1 VNTSGLLVLLALLLV
16 CGGGAAFWIRA
27 EGTPPSLELPETLLV
42 GGSGGSLTVAA
53 SDPDAGLRSLDIRI
67 RHAEGEIPLLAES
80 FPGNLISGGVRS
92 DHQAEIP
99 LEPEG
104 LSAIEGDSVIV
115 ATARDW
121 SWRQLFSGNEIVV
134 EVPFTLD
141 LEPPKVQVESG
152 LTYARQGGA
161 GAVAYR
167 VSEPT
172 AFDGVQVGEHLFRGY
187 PRPGAGEGER
197 IALFG
202 IAPELANAKPRVIAR
217 DEAGN
222 ESSATW
228 PVVVKPHPQPRG
240 QVNLPQSFLDN
251 VVPRLAGSKSGDDPA
266 AAFHDVNTRLRAENE
281 EQIRE
286 ALADSSPTPHFD
298 GALDQMRNSQ
308 VTSRFA
314 EQRTYLVEGRA
325 VSNATHY
332 GYDLA
337 ATAAAPIT
345 AAAAGT
351 VAWADELGIYGN
363 CVLLDHGL
371 GLGSVYGH
379 LSRIDVKKGDSVR
392 QGETLGLSGATG
404 LAGGDHLHFAVL
416 LGEAY
421 VDPIE
426 WWDENWV
433 RTHVLER
440 LGPPAP

>member
-1 VNTSGLLVLLALLLV
+1 V
-16 CGGGAAFWIRA
+16 WIRA
-27 EGTPPSLELPETLLV
+27 EGSPPTLELPEALLV
-42 GGSGGSLTVAA
+42 GAAGGTLALAA
-53 SDPDAGLRSLDIRI
+53 SDPDAGLRSLDVRI
-67 RHAEGEIPLLAES
+67 RHAEGEVPLLAES

-92 DHQAEIP
+92 DHRVEIP
-99 LEPEG
+99 LQPEG
-104 LSAIEGDSVIV
+104 LRAIQGNAVLV

-121 SWRQLFSGNEIVV
+121 SWRQLFSGNEAVA

-141 LEPPKVQVESG
+141 VEPPKVQVESG
-152 LTYARQGGA
+152 LTYVRQGGA

-172 AFDGVQVGEHLFRGY
+172 AFDGVQVGDRHFRGY
-187 PRPGAGEGER
+187 PRPGAAEGER

-202 IAPELANAKPRVIAR
+202 IPPELANAKPRVIAR

-222 ESSATW
+222 EATATW
-228 PVVVKPHPQPRG
+228 PVVVKPHAQPRG
-240 QVNLPQSFLDN
+240 NVNLPQRFLDE
-251 VVPRLAGSKSGDDPA
+251 VVPRLAGAGASDDPA
-266 AAFHDVNTRLRAENE
+266 AAFHEVNTRLRAENE
-281 EQIRE
+281 ARIRE
-286 ALADSSPTPHFD
+286 LLADSSPTPHFD
-298 GALDQMRNSQ
+298 GALEQLRNSQ

-314 EQRTYLVEGRA
+314 EQRTYMVDGRA
-325 VSNATHY
+325 ISNATHY

-345 AAAAGT
+345 AAGDGT
-351 VAWADELGIYGN
+351 VAWAGDLGIYGN

-379 LSRIDVKKGDSVR
+379 LSRIDVKQGDRVS
-392 QGETLGLSGATG
+392 QGQTLGLSGATG

-433 RTHVLER
+433 QTHVLER
-440 LGPPAP
+440 LGPPGP